1 MTIDDNVRDEKLQ
14 YRINRKAAKISALLL
29 RKIDKYEY
37 LTSEKIILSDKRR
50 AIEQTKL
57 TYSSLSKAFEKQTK
71 AIEDQTEKQIK
82 ALEEHGKKLVKS
94 NLLLKKKVYHLIRNK
109 KVYHLISTKK
119 YSIDLLQKERKK

>member
-1 MTIDDNVRDEKLQ
+1 MTIDDNIRDEKLQ
-14 YRINRKAAKISALLL
+14 YSINRKAPKISALLSG
-29 RKIDKYEY
+29 KIDKYEY

-57 TYSSLSKAFEKQTK
+57 TYYPLSKAFEKQTK
-71 AIEDQTEKQIK
+71 ATEDQAEKQIK
-82 ALEEHGKKLVKS
+82 ALEEHGEKLAQS